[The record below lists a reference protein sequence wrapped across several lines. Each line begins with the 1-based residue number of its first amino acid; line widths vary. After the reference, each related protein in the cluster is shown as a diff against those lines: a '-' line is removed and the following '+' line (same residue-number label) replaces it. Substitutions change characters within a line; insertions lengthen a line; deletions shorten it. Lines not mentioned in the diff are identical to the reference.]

1 VPKGLCTH
9 LTVLMPGKR
18 HRWEFMLMPQD
29 DPAAITQPDRIY
41 ELLRPWN
48 IDPAESTIER
58 AVVYTFQFGAAT
70 QWRLGQLRM
79 CSMACAARPQSPPR
93 FGLSRRVVGPD
104 RIQLAARA
112 HLNVSS

>member
-1 VPKGLCTH
+1 
-9 LTVLMPGKR
+9 MPGKR

-58 AVVYTFQFGAAT
+58 AVVYTFHSALPPNGGSASYVCARWPARRDLNRHPASGYPGA
-70 QWRLGQLRM
+70 
-79 CSMACAARPQSPPR
+79 S
-93 FGLSRRVVGPD
+93 
-104 RIQLAARA
+104 
-112 HLNVSS
+112 